1 MATLTELK
9 SILRTTPA
17 RLAALINN
25 VPDEMLNRVPA
36 PHEWSAV
43 MVLKHLV
50 DADRDVFPARIKA
63 LLAGE
68 EFGPLAVGAESVP
81 ASSLELVSQFEA
93 LRAENL
99 LLLEQV
105 TPDLFERK
113 ATHPRMG
120 IVSLWNVL
128 NYWGGHDLMHLVQ
141 IEQAL
146 MLAFANDS
154 GPWYVNF
161 SKHLPNGDAT

>member
-9 SILRTTPA
+9 SILRATPN
-17 RLAALINN
+17 RLATLVQN
-25 VPDEMLNRVPA
+25 VPGDLLNRIPA
-36 PHEWSAV
+36 PDEWSAA

-68 EFGPLAVGAESVP
+68 EFGPLIAGTGDFSVAP
-81 ASSLELVSQFEA
+81 LDLVAQFEA

-99 LLLEQV
+99 ILLEQV
-105 TPDLFERK
+105 TPEHFDRM

-120 IVSLWNVL
+120 RVSMLNVL

-141 IEQAL
+141 MEQAL
-146 MLAFANDS
+146 MQVFIADS
-154 GPWYVNF
+154 GPWHVNF
-161 SKHLPNGDAT
+161 AKHVANSEGI